1 MGLGAA
7 VEAVRD
13 KLLLRLGIGSQRRA
27 ASVAARFHIDM
38 ADWYRSAEQSPH
50 LPLVARAVIDAC
62 ALNFV
67 YDRCKR
73 SRSWQIRP
81 LGLVLK
87 GGQWYL
93 VGREGDGEPLTFRV
107 AAMRAVSPGAPCP
120 EQSATPDFDLPRWWA
135 RATSDFEA
143 RLRPHRAQLI
153 LRDDAAQRLAK
164 AGHYAAQAVA
174 SGVTTAQGLRVALP

>member
-67 YDRCKR
+67 YDGCKR

-81 LGLVLK
+81 LVLVLK

-93 VGREGDGEPLTFRV
+93 IGREVDGEPQTFRV
-107 AAMRAVSPGAPCP
+107 GAIVNLAEAAIV
-120 EQSATPDFDLPRWWA
+120 
-135 RATSDFEA
+135 
-143 RLRPHRAQLI
+143 AQQL
-153 LRDDAAQRLAK
+153 
-164 AGHYAAQAVA
+164 
-174 SGVTTAQGLRVALP
+174 